1 MVAFMLKLDDQYFII
16 NIILICQ
23 KLESVR
29 LIQQKITGKLSFPLL
44 HRNNNITYRN
54 NSIYIKMRQ
63 KRENLNL

>member
-29 LIQQKITGKLSFPLL
+29 PIQQKITGKLSFPLL